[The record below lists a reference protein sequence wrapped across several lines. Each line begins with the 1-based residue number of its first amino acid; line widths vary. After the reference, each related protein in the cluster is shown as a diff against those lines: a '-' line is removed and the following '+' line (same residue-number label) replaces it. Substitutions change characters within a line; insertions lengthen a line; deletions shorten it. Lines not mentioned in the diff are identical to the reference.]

1 ERGPEHR
8 GDRDARD
15 RARGPLHDGRRRWL
29 RRRVR
34 ERRGRAL
41 QPGERITAM
50 QVIIDEIVNNVRM
63 VDRSASALTPEV
75 MRKIIGACLDAVRD
89 MTAKEQRV
97 KEEQSIDGPW
107 STQPH

>member
-1 ERGPEHR
+1 
-8 GDRDARD
+8 
-15 RARGPLHDGRRRWL
+15 
-29 RRRVR
+29 
-34 ERRGRAL
+34 
-41 QPGERITAM
+41 M

-107 STQPH
+107 STQPHAAPPPKLGDAPTEVVQQ